1 MPYRTVAIEIAAITI
16 LLAVEAQNSTPRQTR
31 STPAL
36 VNTCLITQDVQ
47 QLTKFYAEVLRISA
61 RKASAEYAEF
71 PTGVGVLAIFSAKA
85 QEQYI
90 PRSAQAASNR
100 SAILEFEV

>member
-1 MPYRTVAIEIAAITI
+1 MSYRTVAIVVAAITI
-16 LLAVEAQNSTPRQTR
+16 PLAVVGQSSTPRRPR

-36 VNTCLITQDVQ
+36 VNTCLITKDVQ
-47 QLTKFYAEVLRISA
+47 QLTKFYAQALRIPA

-71 PTGVGVLAIFSAKA
+71 PTGVGVLAIFSSKA

-90 PRSAQAASNR
+90 PGSAQAASNR
-100 SAILEFEV
+100 SAILEFE